1 MIWDRIKRDLRETDQ
16 ELSAIDE
23 MALKEKTDGHRL
35 SLLELLT
42 EQKLQYFSTKKNFE
56 AFERKYFIRM
66 KNALNEKM
74 HQPVS

>member
-1 MIWDRIKRDLRETDQ
+1 MRETDQ

-66 KNALNEKM
+66 KNALIERKNA
-74 HQPVS
+74 PTS